1 MNNCTET
8 QAESRAV
15 WDGLARRSPSPK
27 SVSDTSSQPG
37 CQDAPALS
45 GSSFCRQYLGHIEK
59 TPQCN
64 PSPPTHTH
72 TVLVSPGTP
81 PCMHQVPRRGAEV
94 TGTDVVQDISRGD
107 IWKQAREG
115 VGRWP

>member
-64 PSPPTHTH
+64 PPPPRTYTHTQSWSLQGLLLAC
-72 TVLVSPGTP
+72 TRFP
-81 PCMHQVPRRGAEV
+81 
-94 TGTDVVQDISRGD
+94 
-107 IWKQAREG
+107 G
-115 VGRWP
+115 VGQR

>member
-27 SVSDTSSQPG
+27 SASDASSQPG

-64 PSPPTHTH
+64 PPPPRHTHTH
-72 TVLVSPGTP
+72 SPGLSRDSSLHAP
-81 PCMHQVPRRGAEV
+81 GSQAWG
-94 TGTDVVQDISRGD
+94 RGD
-107 IWKQAREG
+107 RYRCGTGHFQG
-115 VGRWP
+115 